1 MLAKKEA
8 ISRKRYFNGDYRR
21 CKCLQKVLLCV
32 IVASIAY
39 IVFYDTQIS
48 IPSVS
53 LSQMS
58 DASKN

>member
-8 ISRKRYFNGDYRR
+8 ISRKRYFNGGYWS
-21 CKCLQKVLLCV
+21 CECLQKVLLCV
-32 IVASIAY
+32 IVAAIAY

-53 LSQMS
+53 LSQIS